1 MTRTIALINNKG
13 GVGKT
18 TSCLNIG
25 VALSRLNRKVLLVD
39 IDPQGNLSD
48 AFINI
53 NQIQYTIKDLLEGNI
68 SDINLVIKRNVRP
81 YIDLLPSNN
90 LLNGTEEK
98 LLNKMSRE
106 TILKRILEPI
116 KSNYDYVLIDC
127 PPSLNLLV
135 LNSLTA
141 SSEAIIP
148 IATEYHALTGT
159 KTILQTIGQVK
170 NLLNSELKLT
180 GVFITKYDERTNND
194 RDIKDAIQNNF
205 KELCYKTIIRT
216 NVKIKDATNVHKSV
230 IDLDPQCNGALDYI
244 DLAKEII
251 NQENVLGG
259 VDNGEVI

>member
-25 VALSRLNRKVLLVD
+25 VALNNANKKVLLVD
-39 IDPQGNLSD
+39 IDPQGNLTD

-53 NQIQYTIKDLLEGNI
+53 NKLQYTVKDLLEGTI
-68 SDINLVIKRNVRP
+68 TDINQVIIKKVKPN
-81 YIDLLPSNN
+81 IDLLPSNN

-98 LLNKMSRE
+98 LLNQMSRE

-116 KSNYDYVLIDC
+116 KQNYDYILIDC

-159 KTILQTIGQVK
+159 STIIRTIQQVQT
-170 NLLNSELKLT
+170 LLNNDLRLS

-194 RDIKDAIQNNF
+194 REITEAIQERF
-205 KELCYKTIIRT
+205 KTLCYKTIIRT
-216 NVKIKDATNVHKSV
+216 NVRIKDATNTHKSV
-230 IDLDPQCNGALDYI
+230 IDLDPTSNGAIDYTE
-244 DLAKEII
+244 LTKEII
-251 NQENVLGG
+251 KQEHIIGG
-259 VDNGEVI
+259 ANNG

>member
-25 VALSRLNRKVLLVD
+25 VALSKANKKVLLVD

-48 AFINI
+48 AFLNI
-53 NQIQYTIKDLLEGNI
+53 NKQEHTIKDLLEGTI
-68 SDINLVIKRNVRP
+68 TDIELVLKRQVKPN
-81 YIDLLPSNN
+81 IDLLPSNN

-98 LLNKMSRE
+98 LLNQMSRE

-116 KSNYDYVLIDC
+116 KRNYDYVLIDC

-159 KTILQTIGQVK
+159 NTILQTIQQVK
-170 NLLNSELKLT
+170 TLLNNDLRLS

-194 RDIKDAIQNNF
+194 REIKEAIQNRF
-205 KELCYKTIIRT
+205 KDLCYKTIIRT
-216 NVKIKDATNVHKSV
+216 NVRIKDATNTHESV
-230 IDLDPQCNGALDYI
+230 IELDPQSNGAIDYT

-251 NQENVLGG
+251 RQEQYIGG
-259 VDNGEVI
+259 VYNGEIL

>member
-25 VALSRLNRKVLLVD
+25 IALSLFNKKVLLVD

-53 NQIQYTIKDLLEGNI
+53 SQTQYTIKDLLEGNI
-68 SDINLVIKRNVRP
+68 ADINQVLIKGVRNN
-81 YIDLLPSNN
+81 IDLLPSNN

-98 LLNKMSRE
+98 LLNRMSRE
-106 TILKRILEPI
+106 TILKRLLEQI

-159 KTILQTIGQVK
+159 NTILQTIQQVK
-170 NLLNSELKLT
+170 MLLNSRLRLS
-180 GVFITKYDERTNND
+180 GVFITKYDE
-194 RDIKDAIQNNF
+194 
-205 KELCYKTIIRT
+205 
-216 NVKIKDATNVHKSV
+216 
-230 IDLDPQCNGALDYI
+230 
-244 DLAKEII
+244 
-251 NQENVLGG
+251 
-259 VDNGEVI
+259 

>member
-25 VALSRLNRKVLLVD
+25 VALSKVNKKVLLVD

-53 NQIQYTIKDLLEGNI
+53 NQVQHTIKDLLEGTI
-68 SDINLVIKRNVRP
+68 TDINQVIKRQVKPN
-81 YIDLLPSNN
+81 IDLLPSNN

-98 LLNKMSRE
+98 LLNQMSRE

-116 KSNYDYVLIDC
+116 KNNYDYVLIDC

-159 KTILQTIGQVK
+159 NTILQTIQQVK
-170 NLLNSELKLT
+170 TLLNSNLRLS

-194 RDIKDAIQNNF
+194 REIKDAIQNNF
-205 KELCYKTIIRT
+205 KSLCYKSIIRT
-216 NVKIKDATNVHKSV
+216 NVRIKDATNIHKSV
-230 IDLDPQCNGALDYI
+230 IDLDPTSNGALDYTE
-244 DLAKEII
+244 LAKEII
-251 NQENVLGG
+251 NQEQVIGG
-259 VDNGEVI
+259 AING

>member
-18 TSCLNIG
+18 TSCLNLG
-25 VALSRLNRKVLLVD
+25 VALSLLGKKVLLVD

-48 AFINI
+48 AFISI
-53 NQIQYTIKDLLEGNI
+53 NQVQYTIKDLLEGTI
-68 SDINLVIKRNVRP
+68 TDINQVIKRQVKPN
-81 YIDLLPSNN
+81 IDLLPSNN

-116 KSNYDYVLIDC
+116 KNNYDYVLIDC

-159 KTILQTIGQVK
+159 NTILQTIQQVK
-170 NLLNSELKLT
+170 TLLNSDLRLS

-194 RDIKDAIQNNF
+194 REITEAIQNNF
-205 KELCYKTIIRT
+205 KSLCYKTIIRT

-230 IDLDPQCNGALDYI
+230 IDLDPTSNGAIDYT

-251 NQENVLGG
+251 KQEQIIGG
-259 VDNGEVI
+259 VYNG

>member
-1 MTRTIALINNKG
+1 MTRIISMINNKG

-25 VALSRLNRKVLLVD
+25 VALSLQGKKVLLVD
-39 IDPQGNLSD
+39 VDPQGNLSD

-53 NQIQYTIKDLLEGNI
+53 NQVQLTIKDLLEGTI
-68 SDINLVIKRNVRP
+68 TDINQVLIKNVKTN
-81 YIDLLPSNN
+81 IDLLPSNN

-98 LLNKMSRE
+98 LLNTMSRE
-106 TILKRILEPI
+106 TLLKRILEPI
-116 KSNYDYVLIDC
+116 KNNYDYILIDC

-159 KTILQTIGQVK
+159 NTILQTIQQVK
-170 NLLNSELKLT
+170 SLLNFNLRLS

-194 RDIKDAIQNNF
+194 REIKDAIRNNF
-205 KELCYKTIIRT
+205 KNMCYKTIIRT
-216 NVKIKDATNVHKSV
+216 NVKIKDATNQHKSV
-230 IDLDPQCNGALDYI
+230 IDLDSTSNGAIDYI

-251 NQENVLGG
+251 KQEQIIGG
-259 VDNGEVI
+259 VLNG

>member
-1 MTRTIALINNKG
+1 MTRIISLINNKG

-18 TSCLNIG
+18 TSCLNLG
-25 VALSRLNRKVLLVD
+25 VALNKLGKKVLLVD

-53 NQIQYTIKDLLEGNI
+53 NQVQYTIKDLLEGNI
-68 SDINLVIKRNVRP
+68 SDVNQVLIKDVKNNM
-81 YIDLLPSNN
+81 DLIPSNN

-98 LLNKMSRE
+98 IANKMSRE
-106 TILKRILEPI
+106 TLLRRILDPI
-116 KSNYDYVLIDC
+116 KANYDYVLIDC

-159 KTILQTIGQVK
+159 NTILQTITQVHD
-170 NLLNSELKLT
+170 LLNDSLNLS

-194 RDIKDAIQNNF
+194 REIKQAIQNNF
-205 KELCYKTIIRT
+205 KSLCYKTIIRV
-216 NVKIKDATNVHKSV
+216 NIRIKDATNKHESV
-230 IDLDPQCNGALDYI
+230 IDLDPTSNGAIDYM

-251 NQENVLGG
+251 NQEQLIGG
-259 VDNGEVI
+259 VYNG

>member
-127 PPSLNLLV
+127 PLV
-135 LNSLTA
+135 
-141 SSEAIIP
+141 
-148 IATEYHALTGT
+148 
-159 KTILQTIGQVK
+159 
-170 NLLNSELKLT
+170 
-180 GVFITKYDERTNND
+180 
-194 RDIKDAIQNNF
+194 
-205 KELCYKTIIRT
+205 
-216 NVKIKDATNVHKSV
+216 
-230 IDLDPQCNGALDYI
+230 
-244 DLAKEII
+244 
-251 NQENVLGG
+251 
-259 VDNGEVI
+259 

>member
-18 TSCLNIG
+18 TSCLNLG
-25 VALSRLNRKVLLVD
+25 VALSLLNKRVLLVD

-53 NQIQYTIKDLLEGNI
+53 NQTQNTIKDLLEGTITNI
-68 SDINLVIKRNVRP
+68 SEVLKVGVKPN
-81 YIDLLPSNN
+81 IDLIPSNN

-106 TILKRILEPI
+106 TILRRILEPI
-116 KSNYDYVLIDC
+116 KNNYDYILIDC

-159 KTILQTIGQVK
+159 NTILQTIQQVK
-170 NLLNSELKLT
+170 ALLNSDLRLS

-194 RDIKDAIQNNF
+194 REIAEAIKNNF
-205 KELCYKTIIRT
+205 KSLCYETIIRT

-230 IDLDPQCNGALDYI
+230 IDLDPTSNGAMDYVS
-244 DLAKEII
+244 LAREII
-251 NQENVLGG
+251 NQEKIIGG
-259 VDNGEVI
+259 ANNGEII

>member
-1 MTRTIALINNKG
+1 MTRTISLINNKG

-18 TSCLNIG
+18 TSCLNLG
-25 VALSRLNRKVLLVD
+25 VALSLLGKKVLLVD

-53 NQIQYTIKDLLEGNI
+53 NQVQYTIKDLLEG
-68 SDINLVIKRNVRP
+68 SVTDINAVIKRNVKP
-81 YIDLLPSNN
+81 FMDLLPSNN

-159 KTILQTIGQVK
+159 NTILQTIQQVRTLING
-170 NLLNSELKLT
+170 NLRLS

-194 RDIKDAIQNNF
+194 REISEAIKNNF
-205 KELCYKTIIRT
+205 KSICYKTIIRT

-230 IDLDPQCNGALDYI
+230 IDLDPQCNGAIDYI

-251 NQENVLGG
+251 KQEEIIGG
-259 VDNGEVI
+259 VING

>member
-18 TSCLNIG
+18 TSCLNLG
-25 VALSRLNRKVLLVD
+25 VALSLLGKKVLLVD

-48 AFINI
+48 AFISI
-53 NQIQYTIKDLLEGNI
+53 NQVQYTIKDLLEGTI
-68 SDINLVIKRNVRP
+68 TDINQVIKRQVKPN
-81 YIDLLPSNN
+81 IDLLPSNN

-106 TILKRILEPI
+106 TILKRILEQI
-116 KSNYDYVLIDC
+116 KNNYDYVLIDC

-159 KTILQTIGQVK
+159 NTILQTIQQVK
-170 NLLNSELKLT
+170 TLLNSDLRLS

-194 RDIKDAIQNNF
+194 REITEAIQNNF
-205 KELCYKTIIRT
+205 KSLCYKTIIRT

-230 IDLDPQCNGALDYI
+230 IDLDPTSNGAIDYT

-251 NQENVLGG
+251 RQEQIIGG
-259 VDNGEVI
+259 IYNG

>member
-25 VALSRLNRKVLLVD
+25 VALSLLNKKVLLVD

-53 NQIQYTIKDLLEGNI
+53 NQVQYTIKDLLEGNV
-68 SDINLVIKRNVRP
+68 SDINQVIKREVKPN
-81 YIDLLPSNN
+81 IDLLPSNN

-116 KSNYDYVLIDC
+116 KNNYDYVLIDC

-159 KTILQTIGQVK
+159 NTILQTIQQVK
-170 NLLNSELKLT
+170 TLLNSNLRLT

-194 RDIKDAIQNNF
+194 REIKEAIQNNF
-205 KELCYKTIIRT
+205 KSLCYKTIIRT

-230 IDLDPQCNGALDYI
+230 IDLDNTSNGAIDYT

-251 NQENVLGG
+251 NQEQILGG
-259 VDNGEVI
+259 VYNG

>member
-1 MTRTIALINNKG
+1 MTRIIALINNKG

-25 VALSRLNRKVLLVD
+25 VALSLLNKKVLLVD

-48 AFINI
+48 AFLNI
-53 NQIQYTIKDLLEGNI
+53 NQVQYTIKDLLEETI
-68 SDINLVIKRNVRP
+68 TDINQVIKRQVKPN
-81 YIDLLPSNN
+81 IDLLPSNN
-90 LLNGTEEK
+90 LLNGTEGK

-106 TILKRILEPI
+106 TILKRILDPI
-116 KSNYDYVLIDC
+116 KNNYDYVLIDC

-159 KTILQTIGQVK
+159 NTILQTIQQVK
-170 NLLNSELKLT
+170 NLLNSNLRLT

-194 RDIKDAIQNNF
+194 REIKDTIQNKF
-205 KELCYKTIIRT
+205 KNLCYKTIIRT

-230 IDLDPQCNGALDYI
+230 IDLDPTSNGAVDYTN
-244 DLAKEII
+244 LVKEII
-251 NQENVLGG
+251 NQEELLGG
-259 VDNGEVI
+259 VING

>member
-1 MTRTIALINNKG
+1 MTRTISLINNKG

-25 VALSRLNRKVLLVD
+25 VALSRANKKVLLVD
-39 IDPQGNLSD
+39 IDPQGNLTD

-53 NQIQYTIKDLLEGNI
+53 NQLKYTIKDLLEGSV
-68 SDINLVIKRNVRP
+68 SDINQVLIKGVKPNM
-81 YIDLLPSNN
+81 DLIPSNN

-98 LLNKMSRE
+98 LLNQMSRE
-106 TILKRILEPI
+106 TLLKRILEPI
-116 KSNYDYVLIDC
+116 KNNYDYILIDC

-159 KTILQTIGQVK
+159 NTIIQTIQQVK
-170 NLLNSELKLT
+170 ALLNHDLYLS

-194 RDIKDAIQNNF
+194 REIKEAIQNRF

-216 NVKIKDATNVHKSV
+216 NVRIKDATNTHKSV
-230 IDLDPQCNGALDYI
+230 IDLDPTSNGAIDYT

-251 NQENVLGG
+251 NQERYIGG
-259 VDNGEVI
+259 VING

>member
-1 MTRTIALINNKG
+1 MTRTMALLNNKG

-25 VALSRLNRKVLLVD
+25 VALSMANKKVLLVD

-53 NQIQYTIKDLLEGNI
+53 KQVQYTIKDLLEGNI
-68 SDINLVIKRNVRP
+68 SDISQVLIKDVKAN
-81 YIDLLPSNN
+81 IDLLPSNN
-90 LLNGTEEK
+90 LLNGTEEQ
-98 LLNKMSRE
+98 LLNIMSRE
-106 TILKRILEPI
+106 AILKRILEPI

-141 SSEAIIP
+141 SDEAIIP

-159 KTILQTIGQVK
+159 STIINTIQQVK
-170 NLLNSELKLT
+170 SLLNANLRLS

-194 RDIKDAIQNNF
+194 REIKDAIQNNF
-205 KELCYKTIIRT
+205 KTLCYNTMIRT
-216 NVKIKDATNVHKSV
+216 NVKIKDATNNHKSV
-230 IDLDPQCNGALDYI
+230 IDYDPTSNGALDYM

-251 NQENVLGG
+251 NQEQVIGG
-259 VDNGEVI
+259 VR

>member
-25 VALSRLNRKVLLVD
+25 VALSKANKKVLLVD

-53 NQIQYTIKDLLEGNI
+53 NQVQHTIKDLLEGTI
-68 SDINLVIKRNVRP
+68 TDINQVIKREVKPN
-81 YIDLLPSNN
+81 IDLLPSNN
-90 LLNGTEEK
+90 MLNGTEEK

-116 KSNYDYVLIDC
+116 KNNYDYVLIDC

-159 KTILQTIGQVK
+159 NTILQTIQQVK
-170 NLLNSELKLT
+170 TLLNSNLRLS

-194 RDIKDAIQNNF
+194 REIKDAIQNNF
-205 KELCYKTIIRT
+205 KSLCYKSIIRT
-216 NVKIKDATNVHKSV
+216 NVRIKDATNRHKSV
-230 IDLDPQCNGALDYI
+230 IDLDPTSNGALDYTE
-244 DLAKEII
+244 LAKEII
-251 NQENVLGG
+251 NQEQVIGG
-259 VDNGEVI
+259 AING

>member
-1 MTRTIALINNKG
+1 MTRTISLINNKG

-25 VALSRLNRKVLLVD
+25 VALSMLGKKVLLVD

-48 AFINI
+48 AFISI
-53 NQIQYTIKDLLEGNI
+53 NQAQHTIKDLLEGTTTNI
-68 SDINLVIKRNVRP
+68 NEVLLRGVKPN
-81 YIDLLPSNN
+81 IDLLPSNN

-106 TILKRILEPI
+106 TILKRILEPL
-116 KSNYDYVLIDC
+116 KNAYNYDYVLIDC

-159 KTILQTIGQVK
+159 NTILQTIQQVK
-170 NLLNSELKLT
+170 SLLNSNLQLT

-194 RDIKDAIQNNF
+194 REIKEAIQNNF
-205 KELCYKTIIRT
+205 KSVCYKTIIRT

-230 IDLDPQCNGALDYI
+230 IDLDPTCNGAIDYM

-251 NQENVLGG
+251 KQEEILGG
-259 VDNGEVI
+259 VNNG

>member
-18 TSCLNIG
+18 TSCLNIS
-25 VALSRLNRKVLLVD
+25 VALSLLGKKVLLVD

-53 NQIQYTIKDLLEGNI
+53 NQVQLTVKDLLEGTMT
-68 SDINLVIKRNVRP
+68 DINKVLIKNVKNN
-81 YIDLLPSNN
+81 IDLLPSNN

-98 LLNKMSRE
+98 LLNQMSRE

-116 KSNYDYVLIDC
+116 KNNYDYVLIDC

-141 SSEAIIP
+141 SNEAIIP

-159 KTILQTIGQVK
+159 NTILQTIQQVQA
-170 NLLNSELKLT
+170 LLNSNLRLS
-180 GVFITKYDERTNND
+180 GVFVTKYDERTNND
-194 RDIKDAIQNNF
+194 REIKEAIQKNF
-205 KELCYKTIIRT
+205 KSLCYKTTIRT

-230 IDLDPQCNGALDYI
+230 IDLDPLSNGAIDYQN
-244 DLAKEII
+244 LAKEIV
-251 NQENVLGG
+251 NQEQIIGG
-259 VDNGEVI
+259 VNNG

>member
-25 VALSRLNRKVLLVD
+25 VALSKANKKVLLVD

-53 NQIQYTIKDLLEGNI
+53 NQVQHTIKDLLEGTI
-68 SDINLVIKRNVRP
+68 TDINQVIKREVKPN
-81 YIDLLPSNN
+81 IDLLPSNN
-90 LLNGTEEK
+90 MLNGTEEK

-116 KSNYDYVLIDC
+116 KNNYDYVLIDC

-159 KTILQTIGQVK
+159 NTILQTIQQVK
-170 NLLNSELKLT
+170 TLLNSSLRLS

-194 RDIKDAIQNNF
+194 REIKEAIQNNF
-205 KELCYKTIIRT
+205 KSLCYKTIIRT

-230 IDLDPQCNGALDYI
+230 IDLDPTSNGAIDYTE
-244 DLAKEII
+244 LAKEII
-251 NQENVLGG
+251 NQEQNIGG
-259 VDNGEVI
+259 VYNG

>member
-25 VALSRLNRKVLLVD
+25 VALSKANKKVLLVD

-53 NQIQYTIKDLLEGNI
+53 NQVQHTIKDLLEGTI
-68 SDINLVIKRNVRP
+68 TDINQVIKREVKPN
-81 YIDLLPSNN
+81 IDLLPSNN
-90 LLNGTEEK
+90 MLNGTEEK

-116 KSNYDYVLIDC
+116 KNNYDYILIDC

-159 KTILQTIGQVK
+159 NTILQTIQQVK
-170 NLLNSELKLT
+170 TLLNSNLRLS

-194 RDIKDAIQNNF
+194 REIKDAIQNNF
-205 KELCYKTIIRT
+205 KSLCYKSIIRT
-216 NVKIKDATNVHKSV
+216 NVRIKDATNIHKSV
-230 IDLDPQCNGALDYI
+230 IDLDPTSNGALDYTE
-244 DLAKEII
+244 LAKEII
-251 NQENVLGG
+251 NQEQVIGG
-259 VDNGEVI
+259 AING

>member
-25 VALSRLNRKVLLVD
+25 VALSLLGKKVLLVD
-39 IDPQGNLSD
+39 IDPQGNLTD

-53 NQIQYTIKDLLEGNI
+53 NQLQYTIKDLLEGNI
-68 SDINLVIKRNVRP
+68 SDINQVIKLNVKQN
-81 YIDLLPSNN
+81 IDLIPSNN

-116 KSNYDYVLIDC
+116 KNNYDYILIDC

-141 SSEAIIP
+141 SNEAIIP

-159 KTILQTIGQVK
+159 NTIIQTLQQVK
-170 NLLNSELKLT
+170 TLLNSSLRLS

-194 RDIKDAIQNNF
+194 REIKEAIQNNF
-205 KELCYKTIIRT
+205 KSLCYKTIIRT
-216 NVKIKDATNVHKSV
+216 NVKVKDATNVHKSV
-230 IDLDPQCNGALDYI
+230 IDLDPTSNGAIDYM

-251 NQENVLGG
+251 KQEQILGG
-259 VDNGEVI
+259 AYNG

>member
-25 VALSRLNRKVLLVD
+25 VALSMANKKVLLVD

-53 NQIQYTIKDLLEGNI
+53 NQVQYTIKDLLEGTI
-68 SDINLVIKRNVRP
+68 SDLSLVLKRQVKPN
-81 YIDLLPSNN
+81 IDLIPSNN

-116 KSNYDYVLIDC
+116 KNNYDYVLIDC

-141 SSEAIIP
+141 SDEAIIP

-159 KTILQTIGQVK
+159 NTILQTIQQVK
-170 NLLNSELKLT
+170 SLLNSNLRLS

-194 RDIKDAIQNNF
+194 
-205 KELCYKTIIRT
+205 
-216 NVKIKDATNVHKSV
+216 S
-230 IDLDPQCNGALDYI
+230 
-244 DLAKEII
+244 
-251 NQENVLGG
+251 
-259 VDNGEVI
+259 

>member
-1 MTRTIALINNKG
+1 MTRIIALINNKG

-25 VALSRLNRKVLLVD
+25 VALSKANKKVLLVD

-53 NQIQYTIKDLLEGNI
+53 NQVQHTIKDLLEGTI
-68 SDINLVIKRNVRP
+68 TDINQVIKREVKPN
-81 YIDLLPSNN
+81 IDLLPSNN
-90 LLNGTEEK
+90 MLNGTEEK

-116 KSNYDYVLIDC
+116 KNNYDYVLIDC

-135 LNSLTA
+135 LNSITA

-159 KTILQTIGQVK
+159 NTILQTIQQVK
-170 NLLNSELKLT
+170 TLLNSNLRLS

-194 RDIKDAIQNNF
+194 REIKDAIQNNF
-205 KELCYKTIIRT
+205 KSLCYKSIIRT
-216 NVKIKDATNVHKSV
+216 NVRIKDATNIHKSV
-230 IDLDPQCNGALDYI
+230 IDLDPTSNGALDYTE
-244 DLAKEII
+244 LAKEII
-251 NQENVLGG
+251 NQEQVIGG
-259 VDNGEVI
+259 AING

>member
-1 MTRTIALINNKG
+1 MTRVISLINNKG

-25 VALSRLNRKVLLVD
+25 VALSRLNKKVLLVD
-39 IDPQGNLSD
+39 IDPQGNLTD

-53 NQIQYTIKDLLEGNI
+53 NQLQFTIKDLLEGKI
-68 SDINLVIKRNVRP
+68 TDINQVLKKNVKHN
-81 YIDLLPSNN
+81 IDLIPSNN
-90 LLNGTEEK
+90 FLNGTEEK
-98 LLNKMSRE
+98 LLNQMSRE

-116 KSNYDYVLIDC
+116 KNNYDYVLIDC

-141 SSEAIIP
+141 SNEAIIP

-159 KTILQTIGQVK
+159 NTIIQTIQQVK
-170 NLLNSELKLT
+170 TLLNSNLSLT

-194 RDIKDAIQNNF
+194 REITEAIKNNF

-216 NVKIKDATNVHKSV
+216 NVKIKDATNIHKSV
-230 IDLDPQCNGALDYI
+230 IELDPQSNGALDYTN
-244 DLAKEII
+244 LAKEII
-251 NQENVLGG
+251 KQEQVIGG
-259 VDNGEVI
+259 VYNG

>member
-25 VALSRLNRKVLLVD
+25 VALSKANKKVLLVD

-53 NQIQYTIKDLLEGNI
+53 NQVQHNIKDLLEGTI
-68 SDINLVIKRNVRP
+68 TDINQVIKREVKPN
-81 YIDLLPSNN
+81 IDLLPSNN
-90 LLNGTEEK
+90 MLNGTEEK

-116 KSNYDYVLIDC
+116 KNNYDYVLIDC

-159 KTILQTIGQVK
+159 NTILQTIQQVK
-170 NLLNSELKLT
+170 TLLNSNLRLS

-194 RDIKDAIQNNF
+194 REIKDAIQNNF
-205 KELCYKTIIRT
+205 KSLCYKSIIRT
-216 NVKIKDATNVHKSV
+216 NVRIKDATNIHKSV
-230 IDLDPQCNGALDYI
+230 IDLDPTSNGALDYTE
-244 DLAKEII
+244 LAKEII
-251 NQENVLGG
+251 NQEQVIGG
-259 VDNGEVI
+259 AING

>member
-25 VALSRLNRKVLLVD
+25 VALSLLQKKVLLVD
-39 IDPQGNLSD
+39 IDPQGNLTD

-53 NQIQYTIKDLLEGNI
+53 RQLQYTIKDLLEGTI
-68 SDINLVIKRNVRP
+68 TDINQVIKRGVKPN
-81 YIDLLPSNN
+81 IDLLPSNN
-90 LLNGTEEK
+90 LLNGTEAK
-98 LLNKMSRE
+98 LLNQMSRE

-116 KSNYDYVLIDC
+116 KNYYDYILIDC

-148 IATEYHALTGT
+148 IAPEYHALTGT
-159 KTILQTIGQVK
+159 STIIQTIQQVK
-170 NLLNSELKLT
+170 QLLNTNLKLT

-194 RDIKDAIQNNF
+194 REIKDAIQNNF
-205 KELCYKTIIRT
+205 KNVCYKTIIRT

-230 IDLDPQCNGALDYI
+230 IDLDPTSNGAIDYFN
-244 DLAKEII
+244 LAREII
-251 NQENVLGG
+251 NQEQIIGG
-259 VDNGEVI
+259 ANNG

>member
-25 VALSRLNRKVLLVD
+25 VALSKANKKVLLVD

-53 NQIQYTIKDLLEGNI
+53 NQVQHTIKDLLEGI
-68 SDINLVIKRNVRP
+68 ITDINQVIKREVKPN
-81 YIDLLPSNN
+81 IDLLPSNN
-90 LLNGTEEK
+90 MLNGTEEK

-116 KSNYDYVLIDC
+116 KNNYDYILIDC

-159 KTILQTIGQVK
+159 NTILQTIQQVK
-170 NLLNSELKLT
+170 TLLNSNLRLS

-194 RDIKDAIQNNF
+194 REIKDAIQNNF
-205 KELCYKTIIRT
+205 KSLCYKSIIRT
-216 NVKIKDATNVHKSV
+216 NVRIKDATNIHKSV
-230 IDLDPQCNGALDYI
+230 IDLDPTSNGALDYTE
-244 DLAKEII
+244 LAKEII
-251 NQENVLGG
+251 NQEQVIGG
-259 VDNGEVI
+259 AING

>member
-1 MTRTIALINNKG
+1 MTRTISLINNKG

-25 VALSRLNRKVLLVD
+25 VALSLTNKTVLLVD

-48 AFINI
+48 AFLNI
-53 NQIQYTIKDLLEGNI
+53 TKVQYTIKDLLDGTI
-68 SDINLVIKRNVRP
+68 SDLNLVLKRQVKPN
-81 YIDLLPSNN
+81 IDLIPSNN

-116 KSNYDYVLIDC
+116 KNNYDYILIDC

-141 SSEAIIP
+141 SDEAIVP

-159 KTILQTIGQVK
+159 NTILQTLQQVK
-170 NLLNSELKLT
+170 SLLNSNLRLS

-194 RDIKDAIQNNF
+194 REIKEAIQNNF
-205 KELCYKTIIRT
+205 QDLCYKSIIRT
-216 NVKIKDATNVHKSV
+216 NVRIKDATNNHKSV
-230 IDLDPQCNGALDYI
+230 IDLDPTSNGALDYM

-251 NQENVLGG
+251 QQEQLLAGG
-259 VDNGEVI
+259 NM